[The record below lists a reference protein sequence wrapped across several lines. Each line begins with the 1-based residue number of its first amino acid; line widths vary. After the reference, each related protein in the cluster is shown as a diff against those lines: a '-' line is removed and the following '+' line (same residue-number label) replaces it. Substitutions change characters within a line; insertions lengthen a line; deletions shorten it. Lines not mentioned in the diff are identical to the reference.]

1 MGKRISVTERLLED
15 RPVGRGFEAVIGGT
29 PEENNTRHTED
40 QSAGPKPKK
49 LIKATY
55 LLDPESVDILDRIW
69 LRQRKREGL
78 SKSALVRQAIR
89 LLNNG

>member
-1 MGKRISVTERLLED
+1 MGKRISVTKRLLED
-15 RPVGRGFEAVIGGT
+15 RPVGRGFEAVVGGA
-29 PEENNTRHTED
+29 PEEKNTRHTED
-40 QSAGPKPKK
+40 QSAGPKPNK

-55 LLDPESVDILDRIW
+55 LLDAESLDILDRIW
-69 LRQRKREGL
+69 LRQRKKEGL

>member
-15 RPVGRGFEAVIGGT
+15 RPVGRGFEAVVGGT
-29 PEENNTRHTED
+29 PEEKNTRHTED
-40 QSAGPKPKK
+40 QSAGPKPNK

-69 LRQRKREGL
+69 LRQRKRAGL